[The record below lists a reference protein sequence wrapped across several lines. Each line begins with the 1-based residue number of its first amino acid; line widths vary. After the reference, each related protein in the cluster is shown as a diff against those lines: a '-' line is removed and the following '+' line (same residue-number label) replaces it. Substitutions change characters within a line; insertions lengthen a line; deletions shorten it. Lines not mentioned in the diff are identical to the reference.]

1 MTTKPIGIYVHIPFC
16 KQKCAYCDF
25 VSFAGALEKYE
36 AEYTEALVRE
46 IRSYKESPKIKAD
59 TVFFGG
65 GTPSVISSASFE
77 KIASAIYD
85 TFEILPNA
93 EFTLEANPKTLTDEK
108 LMVYKRYGVN
118 RISLGLQ
125 SFCEKELKILGRIH
139 NFEEFKKT
147 YQLCLVHGITNINVD
162 LMYALP
168 SQNTKTLERTLREV
182 IALSPT
188 HISAYSLILE
198 QGTRLF
204 EEREKYVF
212 PNEDE
217 ECDMYLLIT
226 ESLAKAGYLHYEISN
241 YAKAGY
247 ESRHNLKY
255 WHDEQYIGVGI
266 AAHSYFGR
274 KRYSNPTSFS
284 EYFSLSGRE
293 YLQCEDIDE
302 ASHAYEYAMMRL
314 RLSKGFSLSEYR
326 TLFGKDFLSGKE
338 EYISRLIDEGYMT
351 LSKDVIALTEKGFY
365 VSNEILSRIL

>member
-1 MTTKPIGIYVHIPFC
+1 MKSLGIYVHVPFC

-36 AEYTEALVRE
+36 GEYTEALVRE

-59 TVFFGG
+59 TIFFGG
-65 GTPSVISSASFE
+65 GTPSVISSESFV
-77 KIASAIYD
+77 KIVSAIYD
-85 TFEILPNA
+85 TFEILPDT
-93 EFTLEANPKTLTDEK
+93 EFTLEANPKTLTHEK
-108 LMVYKRYGVN
+108 FHTYKRYGVN

-139 NFEEFKKT
+139 NYEDFKT
-147 YQLCLVHGITNINVD
+147 SYELCRACGITNINVD

-168 SQNTKTLERTLREV
+168 TQSIDTLKRTLSEV

-198 QGTRLF
+198 EGTRLF
-204 EEREKYVF
+204 EEKESYIF
-212 PNEDE
+212 PTEDE
-217 ECDMYLLIT
+217 ECDMYLAIT
-226 ESLAKAGYLHYEISN
+226 NTLSMAGYSHYEISN

-255 WHDEQYIGVGI
+255 WRDEQYIGVGI

-302 ASHAYEYAMMRL
+302 ASNAYEYAMMRL
-314 RLSKGFSLSEYR
+314 RLSEGFSLSEYK

-338 EYISRLIDEGYMT
+338 EYIAGLTKEGYMT
-351 LSKDVIALTEKGFY
+351 LSDGRIALTEKGFY
-365 VSNEILSRIL
+365 VSCEILSQIL